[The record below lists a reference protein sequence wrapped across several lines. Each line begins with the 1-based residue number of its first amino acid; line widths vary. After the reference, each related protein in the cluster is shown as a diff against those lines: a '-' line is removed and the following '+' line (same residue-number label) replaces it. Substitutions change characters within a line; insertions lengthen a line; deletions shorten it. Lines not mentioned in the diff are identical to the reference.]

1 MFKQKIELV
10 PISTLFTVTVTV
22 TKLFEGSLRSVM
34 EVSAWSRRSSLFLL
48 DLVGESAWGR
58 TLPRT
63 PSSSSLP
70 PSSSSSGEWR
80 ASCWMMISTGILLQ
94 KITQTF
100 IEGLRSLRPTWNL
113 TQKTLRTVSLSYL
126 NPIMSTSNMLIVNS
140 QVEEEGGQPLISQCG
155 VDILLFTSGSC
166 KVENLSA

>member
-1 MFKQKIELV
+1 M

-22 TKLFEGSLRSVM
+22 TKLFEGSLKSVM

-58 TLPRT
+58 AWPRT

-80 ASCWMMISTGILLQ
+80 VSCWMMISTGILLQ
-94 KITQTF
+94 K
-100 IEGLRSLRPTWNL
+100 N
-113 TQKTLRTVSLSYL
+113 Y
-126 NPIMSTSNMLIVNS
+126 SNIYWRFEKPEAHMEPDPKNYTDGFTIIPKPYYVN
-140 QVEEEGGQPLISQCG
+140 IKHAHCK
-155 VDILLFTSGSC
+155 FTSGGGRRPATD
-166 KVENLSA
+166 LSVWGWHSFIHLWELQSWKLISLAF